1 MGGVLS
7 ENIKQ
12 LRYDRG
18 VTQAELS
25 KAVGVSVQA
34 VSKWEC
40 GGMPDV
46 ALLPAIADFFGVTID
61 ELFGRNAEETISVE
75 EFALKAVQHTPEKFR
90 LKRACDI
97 IWAVFKAFSG
107 IPNVLGVDFAPSTDN
122 GDPECTRCRISS
134 DSGIAYVC
142 ALENAKSFF
151 FFPEPA
157 RGYSSVVD
165 SAEEYAEF
173 FSLLSDVDIMR
184 TLLFLYQRKA
194 VPFSIEHIC
203 KSLGI
208 SQEKMI
214 VCLSK
219 IKDIGW
225 LEEEPVELE
234 SGAKILYRP
243 ILTEAFLAF
252 LYYSAEIRHKIRL
265 WYMSNNSRSG
275 PILK

>member
-12 LRYDRG
+12 LRADRG

-61 ELFGRNAEETISVE
+61 ELFGRNTGEGISVE
-75 EFALKAVQHTPEKFR
+75 EYVLRAVQHTPEKYR
-90 LKRACDI
+90 LKHACDI

-107 IPNVLGVDFAPSTDN
+107 IPNVLGLDFAPSTDN
-122 GDPECTRCRISS
+122 GDRECTRCRVSF

-142 ALENAKSFF
+142 ALKDAKSFF

-157 RGYSSVVD
+157 LGYSSVVD
-165 SAEEYAEF
+165 SAEEYAEL
-173 FSLLSDVDIMR
+173 FSILSDVDTMR
-184 TLLFLYQRKA
+184 ALLFLYQRKA
-194 VPFSIEHIC
+194 VPFSLEHIC

-208 SQEKMI
+208 SQEKMLE
-214 VCLSK
+214 CLSR

-225 LEEEPVELE
+225 LEEELVELE
-234 SGAKILYRP
+234 SGTKILYRP

>member
-1 MGGVLS
+1 MGRVLS

-12 LRYDRG
+12 LRYDRD
-18 VTQAELS
+18 VTQAELA

-61 ELFGRNAEETISVE
+61 ELFGRNAEEMISVE
-75 EFALKAVQHTPEKFR
+75 EFALKAVQHAPEKSR

-122 GDPECTRCRISS
+122 GDPECTRCRVSS

-142 ALENAKSFF
+142 ALEDAKSFF
-151 FFPEPA
+151 IFPEPEK
-157 RGYSSVVD
+157 GYSSVVD
-165 SAEEYAEF
+165 SAEKYAEF

-203 KSLGI
+203 KSIGA
-208 SQEKMI
+208 SQEKML

-225 LEEEPVELE
+225 LEEELVELE
-234 SGAKILYRP
+234 SGAKLLYRP